1 MARNDWSE
9 LDLRTRSTMGPYDD
23 ELICLHL
30 IPKTRTYSGGFMVGR
45 MTTEEGKTWFV
56 PDSIL
61 GVRDVAKMRRHYTI
75 EWTHLPPTDRKEVT
89 TWNS

>member
-23 ELICLHL
+23 ELICLYL
-30 IPKTRTYSGGFMVGR
+30 IPKTRTYSGGCMVGR
-45 MTTEEGKTWFV
+45 MKTEEGTTWFV
-56 PDSIL
+56 RDSSL

-75 EWTHLPPTDRKEVT
+75 KWVHLPPTDR
-89 TWNS
+89 